1 MDVTVKITGL
11 QEAQK
16 ALYSY
21 SRQLGDRVVRAALRQ
36 GANLVLKQARANAPK
51 RTGALRK
58 ALRVAKSKINN
69 GRNRKG
75 VIGLY
80 LSIRRGK
87 GRDDPRDAF
96 YGQFIESGWEAGR
109 KFGKQTTVP
118 GQKFIERAY
127 LSQRGNAARLIAQSA
142 IRGAEIVARRTGLK

>member
-11 QEAQK
+11 KEAQK

-21 SRQLGDRVVRAALRQ
+21 SQQMGDRVVRAALRQ

-51 RTGALRK
+51 RTGALKK
-58 ALRVAKSKINN
+58 ALRVANSKINN
-69 GRNRKG
+69 GRKRKG

-87 GRDDPRDAF
+87 GRGDPRDAF
-96 YGQFIESGWEAGR
+96 YGKFVESGWQSG
-109 KFGKQTTVP
+109 QTKVA
-118 GQKFIERAY
+118 GQKFVERAY
-127 LSQRGNAARLIAQSA
+127 LSQRENAAKLIAQSA

>member
-58 ALRVAKSKINN
+58 ALRVANSKINN

-87 GRDDPRDAF
+87 GRADPRDAF
-96 YGQFIESGWEAGR
+96 YGRIIESDWQAG
-109 KFGKQTTVP
+109 KTKVA
-118 GQKFIERAY
+118 GQKFVQRAY
-127 LSQRGNAARLIAQSA
+127 LSQRENAARLIAQSA